1 MAPGVPRLRTQQ
13 WALANLKSQCGP
25 RMCRERVDTTM
36 STTAI
41 TDLVAVCAGVF
52 GVALYVGLI
61 LVPAWGSYSRAWERM
76 AATVLSLYVL
86 AVFVGAGVLG
96 ALLAVYLWG

>member
-1 MAPGVPRLRTQQ
+1 
-13 WALANLKSQCGP
+13 
-25 RMCRERVDTTM
+25 M

-52 GVALYVGLI
+52 GLALYVGLI
-61 LVPAWGSYSRAWERM
+61 LAPAWSSYSRVWERV

-86 AVFVGAGVLG
+86 LVFVGGGVLA
-96 ALLAVYLWG
+96 ALAAVYLWG